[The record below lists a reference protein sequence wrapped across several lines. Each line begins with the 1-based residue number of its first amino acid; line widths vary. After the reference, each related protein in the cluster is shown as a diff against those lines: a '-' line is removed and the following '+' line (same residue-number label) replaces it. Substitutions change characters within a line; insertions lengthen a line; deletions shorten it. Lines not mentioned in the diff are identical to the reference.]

1 MLLCRAPV
9 VIDGP
14 EARPLEDIMVMTYR
28 QALREKTIQPATPP
42 TAVSHENGQVY
53 ALDIWS
59 RLRRFLIMGSAAG
72 TYYVSGKKLT
82 KDSAAVVTDCLAID
96 PERTLAMIT
105 EIGEGRVAV
114 KHDPVLFALA
124 IAAAHEYGSME
135 SNKTYRRAAYKV
147 AESVCRTWTHV
158 SHFLTYRSE
167 SGVAGRGQ
175 RAFVRNWFNDR
186 SGHSLVNQAIKYQ
199 SRDGWAQRDA
209 LILARPR
216 ARTAVHAAV
225 FDYLVH
231 DNMPPVNKYRDDS
244 GYDILG
250 PITARELLHAGRATL
265 NGAIHLIRG
274 YRLPREAIPTEL
286 LNKPEI
292 WDALLDHMGYTA
304 LLRNINK
311 MTEVGLLTPTSLATK
326 KAVHMLLD
334 VPSIISDRVH
344 PFTILTA
351 LRQYEMGHGER
362 GNLTWNP
369 VKAIVNALDEAVYLS
384 FGAVQPTNKRL
395 LLGLDV
401 SSSMGAQVGV
411 ANLTAREVEG
421 LMALVTL
428 NVETNA
434 DLIGYTTKTYDLSN
448 KIRPSMRLDEVVRV
462 IANHP
467 YGWTNCAAPIQYAL
481 ATGEMYD
488 AFVNYTDSETN
499 DSPGHVAR
507 VLNEYRAKN
516 VSDARHVVVAAAA
529 NDITLADPNDPLSLD
544 VAGFGTDVPTI
555 TSEFVAGRL

>member
-1 MLLCRAPV
+1 
-9 VIDGP
+9 
-14 EARPLEDIMVMTYR
+14 MVTTYR
-28 QALREKTIQPATPP
+28 QALRDKKIQPATPP
-42 TAVSHENGQVY
+42 TAVSHERGNVY
-53 ALDIWS
+53 ALDVWS

-72 TYYVSGKKLT
+72 TFYVSGTKLT
-82 KDSAAVVTDCLAID
+82 KDSAAVVTDCLATD
-96 PERTLAMIT
+96 PGRTLAVIE

-124 IAAAHEYGSME
+124 IAASHEYGSME
-135 SNKTYRRAAYKV
+135 LNKRYRRAAYMI

-167 SGVAGRGQ
+167 AGIAGRGQ
-175 RAFVRNWFNDR
+175 RRFVWNWFNNR
-186 SGHSLVNQAIKYQ
+186 SGHSLVNQAIKYM

-216 ARTAVHAAV
+216 ARTGVHAAV

-244 GYDILG
+244 GRDILG

-265 NGAIHLIRG
+265 SGSMHLIEDN
-274 YRLPREAIPTEL
+274 RLPREAIPTEL
-286 LNKPEI
+286 LSKPEI
-292 WDALLDHMGYTA
+292 WDAMLGHMGYTA
-304 LLRNINK
+304 LLRNLNK
-311 MTEVGLLTPTSLATK
+311 MTAVGLLTPNSSATK
-326 KAVHMLLD
+326 LVVNTLLD
-334 VPSIISDRVH
+334 EPSIIGDRVH

-351 LRQYEMGHGER
+351 LRQYEMGQGEL
-362 GNLTWNP
+362 GSMTWKP
-369 VKAIVNALDEAVYLS
+369 VKAIVNALDQAVYLS
-384 FGAVQPTNKRL
+384 FGSVQPTNKRL

-401 SSSMGAQVGV
+401 SSSMGALVGV

-428 NVETNA
+428 NVESNA
-434 DLIGYTTKTYDLSN
+434 ELIGYTTKVYDLSK

-462 IANHP
+462 IENHP
-467 YGWTNCAAPIQYAL
+467 YGWTNCAAPIQHAIS
-481 ATGEMYD
+481 TGGMYD
-488 AFVNYTDSETN
+488 AFINYTDSETN
-499 DSPGHVAR
+499 DKPGHVAR
-507 VLNEYRAKN
+507 VLNVYREN
-516 VSDARHVVVAAAA
+516 YVSDARHVVVAAAA

-544 VAGFGTDVPTI
+544 VAGFGADVPTI